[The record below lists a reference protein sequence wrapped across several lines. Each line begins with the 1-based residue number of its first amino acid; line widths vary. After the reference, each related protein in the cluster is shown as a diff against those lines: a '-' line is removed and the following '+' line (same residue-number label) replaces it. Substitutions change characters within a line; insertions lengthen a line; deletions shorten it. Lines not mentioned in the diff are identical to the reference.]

1 VVTTPAHSTMSDS
14 IADLMPL
21 MVAGVTPLAAGIRA
35 FELRAADGGE
45 LPAFAPGAH
54 VTVRT
59 PSGLLR
65 KYSLCNDSD
74 ERDRYVIAVKREP
87 SGRGGSA
94 SVADNCRVGDVLP
107 CSAPRNDFA
116 LADKARGFLFVAG
129 GIGITPIM
137 SMLRHLANDG
147 TRPFKLYY
155 LTRSGDETAFAD
167 DLNAPAFAGNV
178 VFHHDGG
185 DPDRAFDLWPL
196 FERPRPVHAYACGPR
211 PMLQAIRDMS
221 GHWPMS
227 SIHIESFADAATL
240 AAPEDHPFRVRLAR
254 SGMTIDVGAH
264 QSILEALR
272 AHGLD
277 VPSSCESGTC
287 GTCRT
292 TLLEGVADHRDLVL
306 SEAEQ
311 ADNIMICVSR
321 ARTRELVVDA

>member
-1 VVTTPAHSTMSDS
+1 MGDS
-14 IADLMPL
+14 MADLMPL
-21 MVAGVTPLAAGIRA
+21 TVADVTRLTAGIRA
-35 FELRAADGGE
+35 FELRAGNDGE
-45 LPAFAPGAH
+45 LPAFTPGAH

-65 KYSLCNDSD
+65 KYSLCNDSS
-74 ERDRYVIAVKREP
+74 ERDRYVIAVKRES

-94 SVADNCRVGDVLP
+94 SVIDDCRQGDVLP

-116 LADKARGFLFVAG
+116 LAEKARGFLFIAG

-137 SMLRHLANDG
+137 SMLRHLASDG

-155 LTRSGDETAFAD
+155 LTRFRDETAFAD
-167 DLNAPAFAGNV
+167 DLAAPAFAGNV
-178 VFHHDGG
+178 VFHHDRG

-196 FERPRPVHAYACGPR
+196 FERPRPVHVYACGPR
-211 PMLQAIRDMS
+211 PMLEAIRDMS

-240 AAPEDHPFRVRLAR
+240 AAPEDRPFRVRLAR
-254 SGMTIDVGAH
+254 SGLTIDVGAH
-264 QSILEALR
+264 QSMLEALR
-272 AHGLD
+272 SHGVD

-292 TLLEGVADHRDLVL
+292 KLLDGVADHRDLVL
-306 SEAEQ
+306 SPAEQ
-311 ADNIMICVSR
+311 ADNVMICVSR
-321 ARTRELVVDA
+321 ARTPELVIDA